1 MPDDRE
7 VLLTLS
13 SEQLLER
20 AKAGELELEY
30 WLKVLDDLH
39 ELHEG
44 VHAVAA
50 EVERSTLAVLG
61 LLPLVKQ
68 AGVAPLETIIDA
80 NSDSLKRLRLMQET
94 LGRSLDL
101 VDGRSKVHGKTIIV
115 LARAAGVELDRDD
128 DETCPD

>member
-7 VLLTLS
+7 VLLSLS
-13 SEQLLER
+13 PEQVLER
-20 AKAGELELEY
+20 AKAGQLELEY

-50 EVERSTLAVLG
+50 EVQRSTLAVLG
-61 LLPLVKQ
+61 LLPLVKE
-68 AGVAPLETIIDA
+68 AGAGSLASIIDA
-80 NSDSLKRLRLMQET
+80 NSISIKRLRLMQET

-101 VDGRSKVHGKTIIV
+101 VNGRGKMHSETVATI
-115 LARAAGVELDRDD
+115 AEAAGVELERGDD
-128 DETCPD
+128 